1 MTELPVILIADDD
14 PDLRRLVRMY
24 LESSEYA
31 LIEANSG
38 TDALEKILVE
48 CPDLVILDVMMPG
61 MTGWEILRYLRTKS
75 GYADIAVLMLT
86 GIGAALNEMS
96 SPMYG
101 ADDYLDTFGD
111 SSVFGKSIGGDIV
124 NNKKSW
130 LMTRALEKGGEM
142 EKSGVIDPSN
152 GKKGLLDAMDMNIGD
167 AEERNAKIERVKGI
181 YETLGIDEDAKYEI
195 IKLHAQAM
203 DYAGMIG
210 LSKVRYEMLHRYADK
225 LVGRTK

>member
-24 LESSEYA
+24 LESSEYT

-38 TDALEKILVE
+38 TDALEKILIE

-61 MTGWEILRYLRTKS
+61 MTGWEILRYMRTKS

-101 ADDYLDTFGD
+101 ADDYLDKPFPEAELLTTVRRLL
-111 SSVFGKSIGGDIV
+111 SMPRH
-124 NNKKSW
+124 NN
-130 LMTRALEKGGEM
+130 TG
-142 EKSGVIDPSN
+142 
-152 GKKGLLDAMDMNIGD
+152 
-167 AEERNAKIERVKGI
+167 
-181 YETLGIDEDAKYEI
+181 
-195 IKLHAQAM
+195 
-203 DYAGMIG
+203 
-210 LSKVRYEMLHRYADK
+210 
-225 LVGRTK
+225 